1 MITLA
6 DVLAQQLRDLPIRV
20 VRELMLEV
28 AERRARDFDLQRE
41 RVRIDQDVDAFGKEM
56 RDD

>member
-20 VRELMLEV
+20 ARELMLEV
-28 AERRARDFDLQRE
+28 AERRARE
-41 RVRIDQDVDAFGKEM
+41 AAAAEAK
-56 RDD
+56 RDG